1 MLYQIG
7 ATFNNNCRTAL
18 THLALEF
25 HRLRVEWIH
34 VVAEVVVVV
43 VGAAGRVT
51 ATENRLINFVHG
63 HGAWRGKTVPPRESR
78 DRQFLTKTLNLIV
91 KLNLLQSTLC
101 VPHLLPLK
109 SVLHYIET
117 SKQA

>member
-63 HGAWRGKTVPPRESR
+63 HGAWRGKTVPPKESQGSSIFNQNFEFNL
-78 DRQFLTKTLNLIV
+78 DTKLATIDPICTATP
-91 KLNLLQSTLC
+91 KSTPC
-101 VPHLLPLK
+101 
-109 SVLHYIET
+109 
-117 SKQA
+117 